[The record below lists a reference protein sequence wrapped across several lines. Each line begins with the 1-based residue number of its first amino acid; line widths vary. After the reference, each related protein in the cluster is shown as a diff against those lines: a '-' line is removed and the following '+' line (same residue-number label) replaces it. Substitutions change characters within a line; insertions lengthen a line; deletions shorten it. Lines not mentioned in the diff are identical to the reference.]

1 LKAEPDGVVLQWE
14 HPGGNDIMFLIQWA
28 RDGKF
33 HPVDETEG
41 TLVDKMRGI
50 YQFREELPTSGTS
63 QYQVRAFRTAPW
75 EQSEPS
81 EPVTVSIKA
90 PAAGDV

>member
-1 LKAEPDGVVLQWE
+1 MSV
-14 HPGGNDIMFLIQWA
+14 IQWS

-41 TLVDKMRGI
+41 KQVDKQRGI

-63 QYQVRAFRTAPW
+63 QYQVRAFRADPW

-81 EPVTVSIKA
+81 NIVTVWIKG